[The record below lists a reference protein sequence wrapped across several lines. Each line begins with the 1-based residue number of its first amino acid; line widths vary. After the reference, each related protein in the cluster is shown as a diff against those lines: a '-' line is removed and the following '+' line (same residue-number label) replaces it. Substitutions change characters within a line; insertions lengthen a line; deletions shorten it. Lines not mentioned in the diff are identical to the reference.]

1 MDAENMICMREYIV
15 CTSENSSRPK
25 DNPATHVSL
34 VDERKSLRERPI
46 HELRD
51 IATALGITIP
61 PRANRSVLAK
71 RIVKA
76 RAEKSVLI
84 RDETTM

>member
-1 MDAENMICMREYIV
+1 MNAESMICLREYIV
-15 CTSENSSRPK
+15 STSKNSPRTDDK
-25 DNPATHVSL
+25 NAAQVSL

-46 HELRD
+46 HELRE

-76 RAEKSVLI
+76 RAEKSILI
-84 RDETTM
+84 SDETTM